1 MPLNFVPLTGCGSKV
16 SLAEVS
22 FKRWSSQQVFK
33 CPKWSCC
40 YQPPESSKP
49 FDAISREILSSL
61 SAFFLFYFSN
71 FSCFF
76 VSVSLF
82 FSSNS
87 VTTVCVSLLKGVYCL
102 FLCVNIRALLLLST
116 VCMQSVCFSFHATL
130 KFHVACVYFSFILDL
145 FLMTDSPTASA
156 QIFFLFYS

>member
-1 MPLNFVPLTGCGSKV
+1 MVAKYLWLKYLSKDDQANKFLSVQSGAAVISHQNLPNHLTPFPAKSFHLFQPFSCSI
-16 SLAEVS
+16 LAT
-22 FKRWSSQQVFK
+22 
-33 CPKWSCC
+33 
-40 YQPPESSKP
+40 
-49 FDAISREILSSL
+49 
-61 SAFFLFYFSN
+61 

-116 VCMQSVCFSFHATL
+116 VCMQSVFLSMRRWNFTSLVFTFPLSWNYSSWLIRQLQLL
-130 KFHVACVYFSFILDL
+130 KFFFFFIHKIGAT
-145 FLMTDSPTASA
+145 M
-156 QIFFLFYS
+156 

>member
-1 MPLNFVPLTGCGSKV
+1 MVAKYLWLKYLSKDDQANKFLSVQSGAAVISHQNLPNHLTPFPAKSFHLFQPFSCSI
-16 SLAEVS
+16 LAT
-22 FKRWSSQQVFK
+22 
-33 CPKWSCC
+33 
-40 YQPPESSKP
+40 
-49 FDAISREILSSL
+49 
-61 SAFFLFYFSN
+61 

-102 FLCVNIRALLLLST
+102 FLCVNIRALFLLST
-116 VCMQSVCFSFHATL
+116 VCILQSVCFSFHATL
-130 KFHVACVYFSFILDL
+130 KFHVACVYFSFILEL
-145 FLMTDSPTASA
+145 FLMTDSPTAAA